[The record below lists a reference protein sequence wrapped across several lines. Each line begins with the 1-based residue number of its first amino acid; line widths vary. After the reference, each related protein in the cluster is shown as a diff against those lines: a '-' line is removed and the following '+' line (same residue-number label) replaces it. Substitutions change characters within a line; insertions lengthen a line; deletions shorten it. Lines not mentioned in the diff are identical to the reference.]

1 MSHRNTS
8 KKKLATRTR
17 HPYCKKRPSAYFDGG
32 RCGHWYLGLRISL
45 LGKHLVLSD
54 QVPGEM
60 CHSIYEC

>member
-32 RCGHWYLGLRISL
+32 RCGHWYLGLRIL
-45 LGKHLVLSD
+45 LLAIVLW
-54 QVPGEM
+54 QLQAGVF
-60 CHSIYEC
+60 